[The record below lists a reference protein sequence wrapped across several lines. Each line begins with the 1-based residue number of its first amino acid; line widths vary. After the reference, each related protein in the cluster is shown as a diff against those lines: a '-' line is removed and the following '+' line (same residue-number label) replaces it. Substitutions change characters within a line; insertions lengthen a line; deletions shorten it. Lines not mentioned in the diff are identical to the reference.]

1 MNSEQQIKH
10 LESELQLTKD
20 KLVQTL
26 VKLDQEQSKVR
37 DLNDLIQSQESRID
51 RYKKAYNAI
60 QRQFKATA

>member
-51 RYKKAYNAI
+51 RYKKAYNDI